1 MPSTTAEAWT
11 PGPDRPPPPEH
22 SVHVWRADL
31 TAVDDEVGDLL
42 CTEERRRAQRMASA
56 RDRHLWT
63 RSRGVLRS
71 LLARYVGSDPS
82 GLRFTTGAH
91 GKPSLDPAD
100 AASGAA
106 EVTPRVSFNLS
117 HSGELALYAVTDGG
131 AVGVDVERAHR
142 PIDALAV
149 AARAFGPVEATRL
162 AALDPVIRKREFLQA
177 WVRHEAELKCRGTGI
192 GGGAAPIGSHRP
204 WIAQLELGAGA
215 AGAVAT
221 DVAPATLC
229 CWDWPP
235 GPTRAGRAGR
245 AGRA

>member
-1 MPSTTAEAWT
+1 MLSTTAHAWT
-11 PGPDRPPPPEH
+11 PGPDLPPPPH
-22 SVHVWRADL
+22 GAVHVWRADL
-31 TAVDDEVGDLL
+31 TTVADEVGEVL
-42 CTEERRRAQRMASA
+42 CPEERARALQIRST
-56 RDRHLWT
+56 RHRHLWA

-71 LLARYVGSDPS
+71 LLARYVGSDP
-82 GLRFTTGAH
+82 GALCFTTGAH

-149 AARAFGPVEATRL
+149 AARAFGPVEAARL
-162 AALDPVIRKREFLQA
+162 AALDPVTREREFLRA

-192 GGGAAPIGSHRP
+192 GGGAAPIGSRRP

-229 CWDWPP
+229 RWDWPP
-235 GPTRAGRAGR
+235 GPIRAVAPRGSSR
-245 AGRA
+245 